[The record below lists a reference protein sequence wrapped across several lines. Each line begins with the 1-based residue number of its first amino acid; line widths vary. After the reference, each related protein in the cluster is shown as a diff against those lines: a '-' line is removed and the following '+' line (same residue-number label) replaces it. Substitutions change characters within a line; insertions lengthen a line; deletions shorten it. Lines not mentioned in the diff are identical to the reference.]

1 MARITVES
9 ALAEIQKQKHYI
21 DVLQNHCEILPGDSL
36 ETMVFKT
43 YAELQN
49 VEETYRKLKTIQAD
63 IPYKNS
69 REITSLIPKTSIE
82 DKELE
87 ASSSTLHVILFL
99 QGVTAPQYKEGR
111 CRPWIKSNFPL
122 SKKLMT
128 LLLLMQHIQ
137 YPSMINTQILTSFIK
152 SMNEHMM
159 SY

>member
-69 REITSLIPKTSIE
+69 REITSLISKTSIE

-87 ASSSTLHVILFL
+87 AFVKFL
-99 QGVTAPQYKEGR
+99 Q
-111 CRPWIKSNFPL
+111 KSGKRYSN
-122 SKKLMT
+122 
-128 LLLLMQHIQ
+128 
-137 YPSMINTQILTSFIK
+137 NRG
-152 SMNEHMM
+152 
-159 SY
+159 